1 MQMYNKSKQQS
12 LHDALGSS
20 KYVTHKRL
28 RIDIGALKEIIYN
41 TEIESISWIKST
53 QQITDSLIKLTKNND
68 QGLEVSLHQ

>member
-28 RIDIGALKEIIYN
+28 RIDIGELKEIIYN
-41 TEIESISWIKST
+41 
-53 QQITDSLIKLTKNND
+53 
-68 QGLEVSLHQ
+68 